1 MRKNPYEQG
10 DELSRNDNWGLV
22 EGLIEEVVVSKD
34 EDVQYYYVRTFQ
46 NDLVLCKTLNPFA
59 GPGYGAVYPFFKDDH
74 VVIGFINGN
83 PNCQAYILGGVH
95 DQARKMP
102 EQDGATLEDARIYVP
117 KDHKIVERSN
127 NKVTVVN
134 KSTPSADDGNYTIVA
149 DNSIQIGQGYY
160 FTRDPFLPTVEK
172 GIDIVANGTSVSI
185 SNLNNHI
192 SVGDGIDIHSSVNQ
206 DIVLE
211 GKSIRL
217 GGANAGQNVVLGA
230 TLQDILKDLL
240 NALDTTGASGVPAI
254 SVANKNKI
262 LGRLNNILSQL
273 VYVK

>member
-22 EGLIEEVVVSKD
+22 EGLIEEVIVSKD

-102 EQDGATLEDARIYVP
+102 KLKNGESVDDVRIQSRIDKNVIIEGKNVNIDADGTSITSVKGEVQLVSE
-117 KDHKIVERSN
+117 E
-127 NKVTVVN
+127 KVT
-134 KSTPSADDGNYTIVA
+134 
-149 DNSIQIGQGYY
+149 IGVH
-160 FTRDPFLPTVEK
+160 DPNT
-172 GIDIVANGTSVSI
+172 N
-185 SNLNNHI
+185 
-192 SVGDGIDIHSSVNQ
+192 
-206 DIVLE
+206 
-211 GKSIRL
+211 
-217 GGANAGQNVVLGA
+217 
-230 TLQDILKDLL
+230 DILGTIGITKDGKIIIY
-240 NALDTTGASGVPAI
+240 AKEEIIITTKMNP
-254 SVANKNKI
+254 
-262 LGRLNNILSQL
+262 
-273 VYVK
+273 